1 MGIVGCW
8 TVVALKILSTPE
20 EDGGMDGIHFY
31 TLNLERS
38 VTNVLVAL
46 NELSSTQVDGN
57 SSSNSN
63 SKINGCTSH
72 DIEPSTPSNLSS
84 ESTSRRQ
91 FPWRPSA
98 MERLRE
104 KEDVRPINWANRP
117 KSFVMRTDDWD
128 EFSNGRWGDSTSPAF
143 GELSELFLLLHIGI
157 RQRPPRDVRS
167 KPNCATRCV

>member
-1 MGIVGCW
+1 
-8 TVVALKILSTPE
+8 
-20 EDGGMDGIHFY
+20 MDGIHFY

-63 SKINGCTSH
+63 SNSKINGGTSH